1 MSTAHRKLSIFRAS
15 SEIDDSRWKNA
26 SGMPYKEGGE
36 RYFTIMSRMITKL
49 SCCVANN
56 TRKDMRICEVTVSAC
71 QQNPRK
77 HIVGAT

>member
-1 MSTAHRKLSIFRAS
+1 
-15 SEIDDSRWKNA
+15 
-26 SGMPYKEGGE
+26 MPYKEGVE

-56 TRKDMRICEVTVSAC
+56 TKKDMCNCRVTVCAC